1 MAGGDIYKLV
11 TTYQFLGEEMSNV
24 WHYRQTDGPGGVFEL
39 FEGFNASVLPDV
51 LDIQS
56 VGVEWLTADIIN
68 YDNPGDFG
76 SFSYPGTTLGTRAG
90 EAQPPFVCWAFRL
103 NRTSRV
109 TRNGQKRIGGV
120 SEADVQNGVASSGV
134 LTPLDNAAI
143 VMGTIIDGGFNAWEP
158 VIVRLTETAPIE
170 PAVVNSIS
178 EGVYVRVST
187 QNSRKF

>member
-1 MAGGDIYKLV
+1 MSAGDVYKLV
-11 TTYQFLGEEMSNV
+11 TTYTFLGEEMSNV
-24 WHYRQTDGPGGVFEL
+24 WHYRQSDGAGAAFEF
-39 FEGFNASVLPDV
+39 FEAWNAAVLPAL

-56 VGVEWLTADIIN
+56 VGVEYLTADIIN

-76 SFSYPGTTLGTRAG
+76 SFSYPGTTLGERAG
-90 EAQPPFVCWAFRL
+90 EAQPPFVSWAFRL

-120 SEADVQNGVASSGV
+120 SEADVQNGIASSGV

-143 VMGTIIDGGFNAWEP
+143 AMGTVVEAGLDVYFP
-158 VIVRLTETAPIE
+158 VIVRLTTTPPIE
-170 PAVVNSIS
+170 PDIINNIS

>member
-1 MAGGDIYKLV
+1 MSAGDVYKLV
-11 TTYQFLGEEMSNV
+11 TTYTFLGEEMSNV
-24 WHYRQTDGPGGVFEL
+24 WHYRQGDGSGAVFEL
-39 FEGFNASVLPDV
+39 FEAFNAAVLPE
-51 LDIQS
+51 LLAIQS
-56 VGVEWLTADIIN
+56 VGVEYLTADIIN

-90 EAQPPFVCWAFRL
+90 ESQPPFVTWAFRL

-143 VMGTIIDGGFNAWEP
+143 AMGTIIEAGLDSYSP
-158 VIVRLTETAPIE
+158 VIVRLTETPPIE
-170 PAVVNSIS
+170 PAIINNIS

-187 QNSRKF
+187 QNSRTF